1 MAQAEGHRVHLVE
14 IGGHNDICVLLDFQL
29 ILADDSDGCNEIYP
43 AKAVARRLAEA
54 LGVKV
59 ERMTW
64 TPQKAHE
71 EDWNYD
77 DMTADVREIDA
88 QLAGKKTKKR

>member
-1 MAQAEGHRVHLVE
+1 MAQQQGHRVHLVE
-14 IGGHNDICVLLDFQL
+14 VGGHNDICVLLDFQL

-43 AKAVARRLAEA
+43 AKAVARRLAGA

-59 ERMTW
+59 EAMTW
-64 TPQKAHE
+64 TPSKEIE
-71 EDWNYD
+71 EEWTYD
-77 DMTADVREIDA
+77 DMMADVREIDA